1 MGAPLRMILLVLLV
15 LLAVPATGV
24 AAKEPAQTKQIRV
37 YIDRQVLVALEG
49 ENKAYT
55 FDVVTGKEGKETEA
69 GNYKILKKHSK
80 YVSKTYGSEMPY
92 AMFFTA
98 DGKAIHGTLTPNARS
113 YLRSYMTESV
123 GSHGCVG
130 LSDDAAKL
138 LFAWA
143 PVGTPIVV
151 IRGKGEE

>member
-1 MGAPLRMILLVLLV
+1 MSGLYRIILPV
-15 LLAVPATGV
+15 LLAVLASGV
-24 AAKEPAQTKQIRV
+24 AAREPAQSKQIRV
-37 YIDRQVLVALEG
+37 YLDRQILVALEG
-49 ENKAYT
+49 EKKAYT

-69 GNYKILKKHSK
+69 GNYKILKKQAK
-80 YVSKTYGSEMPY
+80 YVSKTYGAEMPY

-138 LFAWA
+138 LFKWA
-143 PVGTPIVV
+143 SVGTPVVV
-151 IRGKGEE
+151 IRGRGEE

>member
-1 MGAPLRMILLVLLV
+1 MSGLHRIILPV
-15 LLAVPATGV
+15 LLAVLATGI
-24 AAKEPAQTKQIRV
+24 AAKEPAQKKQIRV

-49 ENKAYT
+49 ENKVYT

-69 GNYKILKKHSK
+69 GNYRILKKHLK
-80 YVSKTYGSEMPY
+80 YESKTYGSEMPY
-92 AMFFTA
+92 SMFFTA
-98 DGKAIHGTLTPNARS
+98 DGKAIHGTLTPNLRS
-113 YLRSYMTESV
+113 YLHSHMTESV

-143 PVGTPIVV
+143 PVGTPVVV